1 MTAVIENA
9 EKLLIDKWGTLN
21 TVASPGKLPDGHSPN
36 NQNVWM
42 DEKPGSVVT
51 ANGYRKL
58 GTLPSGNPPIFFL
71 DFAKSSDGSRKLILS
86 DGITV
91 YWTTD
96 YVTFTTI
103 TTGLA
108 QYFQLRGAVIR
119 DKVWLTN
126 GSDPVMTWDGTTL
139 TTLDGTASTPNVPRG
154 KFISYHDERV
164 WLFGISGDTSAL
176 RFSELT
182 DTSGTEIAPDNAN
195 AWPTDNEL
203 QISEAD
209 ADSGTGMFLYRGY
222 LYCSKQYSIWRVT
235 GYDVYTYSRTKTRAS
250 TGTRFQESIQ
260 ILDNLVHFIGVD
272 GLYTFNGEDATRIS
286 DIIDPSSADPGVF
299 AFRNLQQQL
308 LNNQF
313 WTVTDTADFNAGTKP
328 AVLSST
334 NDTLTLVPADD
345 TQADFEAGALR
356 TNINTTFSPGSIR
369 LTRKTTGTDN
379 SNEDIASGQSV
390 QSRFNPLGGGP
401 MSLVGTAS
409 ELVDSST
416 SSFFGASIG
425 VGTGAVDLWI
435 LVNLSRS
442 EYVARAEI
450 LRLQRNSGSLVSGV
464 ILYANTGSPVTD
476 LASLN
481 LTTLPNFSSF
491 ASSGPLAFSTSQD
504 VSFLSSSGNPVYT
517 SQMLM
522 KITLTSGQQAYMGS
536 FRVYPSEYE
545 ATGEFVSKTIDYGS
559 VPATF
564 GSLAA
569 TAGAD
574 VTSGT
579 TYCNASFYT
588 QSSSDGS
595 TWDAAISV
603 SNGGAI
609 GSTLR
614 RYLRWGAS
622 FTSTGPDTFV
632 VSSVCVGGT
641 YISEIH
647 DAGSSINQW
656 GAFQAVLNKAGQTVN
671 TYYRAASTAGGVSAA
686 SWTAI
691 VPGAIPNTAVTNQ
704 FIQIKIEMST
714 LSPSQIPSVDSFTVN
729 WVLATGVGINTLQ
742 NVASIVILNRYWLSA
757 ATLGASENDIVIVK
771 GKSTFQSPWHK
782 KDFSF
787 LSFGRFLDYYIAG
800 SSLDGSIYRLET
812 GYSKDGSAM
821 DSFYETRDIMADNF
835 QMKGREILVTADR
848 TGPYDLNVGWS
859 TDGGQTYTEK
869 TVDLT
874 RNTGDPLSFTKKL
887 NIGYMSDSIRF
898 RVRINAADQ
907 PFAVDEI
914 ESYYQKTIQRG
925 EIAS

>member
-58 GTLPSGNPPIFFL
+58 GTLPSNLPPKGFL
-71 DFAKSSDGSRKLILS
+71 EFAKSSDGTRKLVVT
-86 DGITV
+86 DGITI

-96 YVTFTTI
+96 YVNFTTI
-103 TTGLA
+103 TTGLS
-108 QYFQLRGAVIR
+108 QYFQLRAAVIR
-119 DKVWLTN
+119 DKVWFTN

-209 ADSGTGMFLYRGY
+209 ADAGTGMFLYRGY

-313 WTVTDTADFNAGTKP
+313 WTVTDTGDFDAGTKP
-328 AVLSST
+328 SVLSSS
-334 NDTLTLVPADD
+334 NDTLTLVPADT
-345 TQADFEAGALR
+345 TQADFGAGVTR
-356 TNINTTFSPGSIR
+356 TNIDTTTTAGSIR
-369 LTRKTTGTDN
+369 LSRKTSGTAN
-379 SNEDIASGQSV
+379 SNEDIASGQTVRYKGYAGNASIIGSPSELTDGSTSTLFGANFSSGV
-390 QSRFNPLGGGP
+390 APGGP
-401 MSLVGTAS
+401 EFFIS
-409 ELVDSST
+409 VD
-416 SSFFGASIG
+416 
-425 VGTGAVDLWI
+425 
-435 LVNLSRS
+435 LSRS
-442 EYVARAEI
+442 IHITSVGLFNYQQSVASTVYVY
-450 LRLQRNSGSLVSGV
+450 V
-464 ILYANTGSPVTD
+464 NTGSPVD
-476 LASLN
+476 I
-481 LTTLPNFSSF
+481 TTFNFF
-491 ASSGPLAFSTSQD
+491 
-504 VSFLSSSGNPVYT
+504 SSSGIPSYFVYQASHDFSSINSGEDYAFSFNAVSG
-517 SQMLM
+517 SQIL
-522 KITLTSGQQAYMGS
+522 LRVALHGGNGSSFYMGS
-536 FRVYPSEYE
+536 CRVYPSAYE
-545 ATGEFVSKTIDYGS
+545 ATGEFVSKTIDYGIA
-559 VPATF
+559 PASF
-564 GSLAA
+564 GSLSAESSA
-569 TAGAD
+569 EL
-574 VTSGT
+574 TSGT
-579 TYCNASFYT
+579 SHCNVVFYT
-588 QSSSDGS
+588 QSSDDGS
-595 TWDAAISV
+595 TWDSPVSV
-603 SNGGAI
+603 TNGSSI

-614 RYLRWGAS
+614 RYLRWRAS
-622 FTSTGPDTFV
+622 FTSDGADTFV
-632 VSSVCVGGT
+632 VSVVYVGGT

-656 GAFQAVLNKAGQTVN
+656 GAFQAVLNKAGQTIN
-671 TYYRAASTAGGVSAA
+671 AFYRAASTIGGVYSA
-686 SWTAI
+686 SWTSI

-714 LSPSQIPSVDSFTVN
+714 TSPSQVPSVDSFTVN

-757 ATLGASENDIVIVK
+757 ATLSATENDIVIVR
-771 GKSTFQSPWHK
+771 GKSTFGSPFHK

-835 QMKGREILVTADR
+835 QMKGREVLVTADR
-848 TGPYDLNVGWS
+848 SGPYDLSVGWS

-869 TVDLT
+869 TIDLT

-887 NIGYMSDSIRF
+887 NIGYMSDTIRF

-914 ESYYQKTIQRG
+914 ESYYQKSIQRG
-925 EIAS
+925 EIAA